1 MTRQS
6 GALGTRPSVIRMEQ
20 LIYTWAV
27 HTLTGPGF
35 GVVGQSP
42 GWPVRPEHL
51 QGGLGGQVA
60 YLSQGSSS
68 EILRGIPAPEA
79 VVYRVD
85 VQLGTILLVKR
96 YLGLDAN
103 GRSGRYMVHA
113 LCDPTNSL
121 DPASAL
127 TISQS
132 ASIARDWPIEAR
144 PRTDL
149 PRIDQELPVFPPRLA
164 LKSDDERLADYV
176 TGVAGC
182 LLEYIETGRRA
193 VIEADYDL
201 PIARILS
208 LALNLI
214 PSGMLRDVTFST
226 FDARPE
232 SCDSAVVFVS
242 RAFSDCRSL
251 HRDQV
256 MWSLDATDKMRTT
269 RFGKLGRALL
279 HAQTASGDRFPDTV
293 ETITQLVNY
302 LRTESLL
309 VRRPEDLDDIEVLT
323 ILQSASSSPWL
334 QQPRTMERVVETIA
348 ENRPIAPQIAI
359 AMRQGRLSTDQ
370 RRDFREHLLGSLAN
384 VPSGEN
390 SPVSNTVAGQ
400 SFLAAG
406 GSLAEMYD
414 AVWTRTLKP
423 RIDQG
428 TLEDSLI
435 TDYAFI
441 LDRRLN
447 ELDGIDL
454 ERAAEC
460 RPLIRSTGQWNI
472 VRRRA
477 VTRTFDDPQYARA
490 YADEIR
496 DLYNKYPER
505 VVEILKS
512 EMLHRPAASDWG
524 QVLSRLPI
532 QQAEA
537 TLSHLTEACDL
548 ERGWL
553 LDLARSPQLSR
564 FFAVSILSNYS
575 SRIQDEDGIAF
586 SSPGRMPIPKW
597 VPALGTGLIG
607 LGTGALIGI
616 AMPVWW
622 PGPLAVAVAGIFL
635 LLATLR
641 VQAAVRRKWSGAS
654 HGIAL
659 FRRARNS
666 IPTRFAP
673 LSKPTLTRSSGV
685 HGPRAGR
692 VKKSLYLGIP
702 ALVVIGVF
710 ALWLHNIS
718 VDPDPTVPDELPGD
732 GQQTRQLATPTVTG
746 NPNTGRSTA
755 TSRPGDTVT
764 ESAILPAPPNGGT
777 GVSALQTIALRDVR
791 AVDAGLVVGPG
802 RHSIGD
808 TDFPESYLSTGNG
821 EKENYRTY
829 EIRGLC
835 TRLTISFGQASQ
847 TLTSSKPIT
856 FNIYLDDKIFVSV
869 TSGPTQS
876 AERQTIPLDGVQR
889 VKITDTRTD
898 TSGYGVWGTPTLTC
912 SVNPAP
918 S

>member
-1 MTRQS
+1 M
-6 GALGTRPSVIRMEQ
+6 
-20 LIYTWAV
+20 
-27 HTLTGPGF
+27 
-35 GVVGQSP
+35 
-42 GWPVRPEHL
+42 
-51 QGGLGGQVA
+51 
-60 YLSQGSSS
+60 
-68 EILRGIPAPEA
+68 
-79 VVYRVD
+79 
-85 VQLGTILLVKR
+85 
-96 YLGLDAN
+96 
-103 GRSGRYMVHA
+103 
-113 LCDPTNSL
+113 
-121 DPASAL
+121 
-127 TISQS
+127 
-132 ASIARDWPIEAR
+132 
-144 PRTDL
+144 
-149 PRIDQELPVFPPRLA
+149 
-164 LKSDDERLADYV
+164 
-176 TGVAGC
+176 AGC

-201 PIARILS
+201 PVARILS

-214 PSGMLRDVTFST
+214 PSSMLRDVTFST

-256 MWSLDATDKMRTT
+256 MWSLGATDKMHTT
-269 RFGKLGRALL
+269 QFGKLGRALL
-279 HAQTASGDRFPDTV
+279 HTQTASGVQFPDSV
-293 ETITQLVNY
+293 ETIAQLANY

-309 VRRPEDLDDIEVLT
+309 ARRPEDLDDTEVLT
-323 ILQSASSSPWL
+323 ILQSGSSSPWL
-334 QQPRTMERVVETIA
+334 REPRTMGRVVETIA
-348 ENRPIAPQIAI
+348 ENRPIAPQIAN
-359 AMRQGRLSTDQ
+359 ALREGRLTSDQ

-384 VPSGEN
+384 IPSGEHN
-390 SPVSNTVAGQ
+390 PVSNTVARQ

-406 GSLAEMYD
+406 GSLAEIYD

-428 TLEDSLI
+428 TLDDSVI

-447 ELDGIDL
+447 ELDGADL
-454 ERAAEC
+454 DRATEC
-460 RPLIRSTGQWNI
+460 RPLIRATGQWNV
-472 VRRRA
+472 VRGRA

-496 DLYNKYPER
+496 GLYNKYPQR
-505 VVEILKS
+505 VVEILRS
-512 EMLHRPAASDWG
+512 EMIHRPAASDWG
-524 QVLSRLPI
+524 EVLSRLPI

-564 FFAVSILSNYS
+564 FLAISILSNYS

-586 SSPGRMPIPKW
+586 SSPRTRPIPKW
-597 VPALGTGLIG
+597 VAALGTGLIG

-616 AMPVWW
+616 AVPASW
-622 PGPLAVAVAGIFL
+622 PGALAVTVAGTFL
-635 LLATLR
+635 LLALLP
-641 VQAAVRRKWSGAS
+641 VQAAVRRKWNGSS

-659 FRRARNS
+659 FRRAKKS
-666 IPTRFAP
+666 IPPMFA
-673 LSKPTLTRSSGV
+673 LSSTPALARRSGV
-685 HGPRAGR
+685 RGPQAGR
-692 VKKSLYLGIP
+692 IKKGLYLGVP
-702 ALVVIGVF
+702 AMVVIGAVV
-710 ALWLHNIS
+710 LWLHNVS
-718 VDPDPTVPDELPGD
+718 VVPDPTVPDELPSN
-732 GQQTRQLATPTVTG
+732 GQQTNQLSPPTVTG
-746 NPNTGRSTA
+746 NPNTGRSTP
-755 TSRPGDTVT
+755 TSRPGNTTT

-777 GVSALQTIALRDVR
+777 GVSALQTFPLSDVR

-808 TDFPESYLSTGNG
+808 TDFPESYLSTGSG
-821 EKENYRTY
+821 EKENYRAY

-835 TRLTISFGQASQ
+835 TKLTVSFGQASQ

-869 TSGPTQS
+869 TNGPTQS
-876 AERQTIPLDGVQR
+876 AERQTIPLDGIER

-912 SVNPAP
+912 SANPAP
-918 S
+918 NQ